1 MVLAERGGV
10 AGGPGAGSSR
20 VPAACFASPS
30 AGRRGCAA
38 GRCRRRGTGHRLRQ
52 PARRRR
58 QHPPVGH
65 PARKSQRRPAQ
76 LMTGRG
82 ERPFRS
88 GSGGVSQAPAAAFT
102 LKWAVKID
110 SAAHLA
116 DSTEKVTEMIERR
129 SNYLRQARSMHRCAA
144 TKLTEDTY
152 RHARV
157 PTI

>member
-1 MVLAERGGV
+1 
-10 AGGPGAGSSR
+10 
-20 VPAACFASPS
+20 
-30 AGRRGCAA
+30 
-38 GRCRRRGTGHRLRQ
+38 
-52 PARRRR
+52 
-58 QHPPVGH
+58 
-65 PARKSQRRPAQ
+65 
-76 LMTGRG
+76 MTGRG
-82 ERPFRS
+82 TAVPKQERRRKP
-88 GSGGVSQAPAAAFT
+88 GAPAAAFT